1 VRVETE
7 RAVFADPVATAKFE
21 AFCEHRMA
29 QECATYDLP
38 FDAAQ
43 MTVERLPLVR
53 EQEGVAPV
61 PVILRLVIDGNLA
74 MNTQSEMA
82 LMRRAWNIPEPDRE
96 PLQ

>member
-1 VRVETE
+1 
-7 RAVFADPVATAKFE
+7 
-21 AFCEHRMA
+21 
-29 QECATYDLP
+29 
-38 FDAAQ
+38 
-43 MTVERLPLVR
+43 
-53 EQEGVAPV
+53 V